1 MPDNSNYQFRAVP
14 LDLLSYVIKKQKS
27 AKYYFRYLLDR
38 TMMMFEYK
46 GLPDTIPH
54 EILERYLQVNGVA
67 AITKAPDGKLYCFNG
82 SWGGQQDIYYRPT
95 KFIIANPHL
104 SQLNDGTSNKTFT
117 KECTIYGTEEHD
129 AVLLRNDTEWAS
141 LTPLIARYAVLMCE
155 NCITVRSA
163 TIMLRC
169 LALLSAGND
178 KEYKS
183 ALAYLAKL
191 EAGELGA
198 ISSSSFSEGVKLQSP
213 PSNNGSYLTQFIELQ
228 QYLKGSFFNEL
239 GLRANY
245 NMKREA
251 IGQGE
256 STLDADSILPLC
268 DNMLKCRREDME
280 KVNKLFGTD
289 ITVDFSSAWL
299 ENHLESSINII
310 SQLNESGALQVGG
323 SNELNAPEMDMP
335 GAGAERFGEDGNVG
349 SDGKITEMDGGETD
363 DQGTK
368 GNGTVATSGSNT
380 SGKTGNADESDDDAG
395 KVSERAGSETSASGE
410 SGEGRSD
417 GSGGEGNGNK
427 EEESGTRGEG
437 GSGTE
442 GTGETEDGEA
452 GETCCKEIEEELESN
467 ELTFVEGAVEV
478 VNNKISQLIADARKG
493 DLDE

>member
-46 GLPDTIPH
+46 GLPDTIPY

-67 AITKAPDGKLYCFNG
+67 AITKAPDGNLYCFNG
-82 SWGGQQDIYYRPT
+82 SWGGQQDVYYRPT

-104 SQLNDGTSNKTFT
+104 SQLTDGTSSKTFT

-268 DNMLKCRREDME
+268 DNMLKCRREDIE
-280 KVNKLFGTD
+280 KVNQLFNTD

-310 SQLNESGALQVGG
+310 SQLNESGAMQVGG
-323 SNELNAPEMDMP
+323 SNGLNAPGMALT
-335 GAGAERFGEDGNVG
+335 GAGDERFGEDGTVG
-349 SDGKITEMDGGETD
+349 EIAKMDGGETD
-363 DQGTK
+363 DKGTE
-368 GNGTVATSGSNT
+368 GTGTVAASGSNT
-380 SGKTGNADESDDDAG
+380 SGKAGDAG
-395 KVSERAGSETSASGE
+395 AANVKTGELSER
-410 SGEGRSD
+410 
-417 GSGGEGNGNK
+417 SGGETSETG
-427 EEESGTRGEG
+427 ESESGVRAADADAGRERS
-437 GSGTE
+437 SGTVGENEE
-442 GTGETEDGEA
+442 GLEGSNSEDI
-452 GETCCKEIEEELESN
+452 KEDIKEELESN
-467 ELTFVEGAVEV
+467 ELTFVEGAVEI
-478 VNNKISQLIADARKG
+478 VNDKISQLIADARKG